1 MWRWNGKSQRAT
13 INTIHSELEDGM
25 VWCVTFEP
33 STVIHRSN
41 GNLAQP
47 GTFTHLRELLAQ
59 LGRGREKTRRLSNM
73 TAAAEWVTAYWEI
86 GINGIQCCAQ
96 EEKLWYTLMRDR
108 WWGIPL
114 CNHDRGL
121 IIHKMKR

>member
-1 MWRWNGKSQRAT
+1 
-13 INTIHSELEDGM
+13 
-25 VWCVTFEP
+25 
-33 STVIHRSN
+33 
-41 GNLAQP
+41 
-47 GTFTHLRELLAQ
+47 LAQ

-121 IIHKMKR
+121 IIHKWRTSNPLGSILWRDSPETSFLWTAG